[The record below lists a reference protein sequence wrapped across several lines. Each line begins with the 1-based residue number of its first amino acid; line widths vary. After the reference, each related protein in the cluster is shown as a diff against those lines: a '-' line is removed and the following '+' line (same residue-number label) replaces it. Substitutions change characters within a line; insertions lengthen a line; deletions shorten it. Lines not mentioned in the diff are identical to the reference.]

1 MQFDVDC
8 AIDIM
13 NYIIDNQKLDLDSGK
28 LTIFY
33 CKHFYEDDKLKKY
46 GNDTIFYALL
56 KLIEGGYIEASKQ
69 DIQNKHRIN
78 YVKGLTIH
86 GHEFCENMKSP
97 TIAEKVKNG
106 FKTIGQHSLN
116 YAETV
121 IKECMVASSR
131 EATKMIIQQNG
142 IL

>member
-1 MQFDVDC
+1 MQFDIDC

-13 NYIIDNQKLDLDSGK
+13 NFIIDNQKLSDDKKLDV
-28 LTIFY
+28 FY
-33 CKHFYEDDKLKKY
+33 CKHFYEDKKLQKY
-46 GNDTIFYALL
+46 GEDVIYYALI
-56 KLIEGGYIEASKQ
+56 KLYEGNYIDAAMQ
-69 DIQNKHRIN
+69 IYQNKYRIN
-78 YVKGLTIH
+78 LIRGLTLK
-86 GHEFCENMKSP
+86 GHEFCEHMKSP
-97 TIAEKVKNG
+97 TIAERVKNG
-106 FKTIGQHSLN
+106 FKTVGQHSLN

>member
-1 MQFDVDC
+1 MQFDIDC

-13 NYIIDNQKLDLDSGK
+13 NFIDNQKLDLDNGK

-46 GNDTIFYALL
+46 GNDIIFYALL

-97 TIAEKVKNG
+97 TIAERVKNG
-106 FKTIGQHSLN
+106 FKTVGQHSLN

-131 EATKMIIQQNG
+131 EATKMIIRQNG

>member
-1 MQFDVDC
+1 
-8 AIDIM
+8 
-13 NYIIDNQKLDLDSGK
+13 
-28 LTIFY
+28 
-33 CKHFYEDDKLKKY
+33 
-46 GNDTIFYALL
+46 
-56 KLIEGGYIEASKQ
+56 
-69 DIQNKHRIN
+69 
-78 YVKGLTIH
+78 
-86 GHEFCENMKSP
+86 MKSP

-142 IL
+142 ML